1 MAKLTGCYK
10 KNTFF
15 ERDFPFFFKREIDR
29 PEEFNENT
37 RFKREF
43 WKIIYIAGGRG
54 EKIINDRRYPIRP
67 GSVLLI
73 HPNDET
79 TYVIDGPGL
88 EICNILFMPEFV
100 ARELGE
106 LEDDFNFFAVME
118 WNLPP
123 GANSDERLHV
133 FDGSREIRR
142 IVRTMEQEYRQMP
155 PNYRARLRW
164 LLLELLI
171 LLGRNS
177 NRRARHRAGAAV
189 AGYIDRQIELHF
201 ARSLTLDEL
210 EAKTHIAKSRLC
222 RLYRAAANRTIM
234 DALRQKRLDHAAAL
248 LRATSRTVSQI
259 CFDSGFNDL
268 SCFYRCFF
276 RRYGCNPTVYREK

>member
-1 MAKLTGCYK
+1 MAKLTGYYK
-10 KNTFF
+10 KNAFF

-43 WKIIYIAGGRG
+43 WKIVYIVNGRG

-79 TYVIDGPGL
+79 TYIIDGPGL
-88 EICNILFMPEFV
+88 EICNILFMPELV
-100 ARELGE
+100 AADLTE
-106 LEDDFNFFAVME
+106 LEDDFNFFAIME
-118 WNLPP
+118 WNFPP
-123 GANSDERLHV
+123 DESNDERLHI
-133 FDGSREIRR
+133 FDGSREIHRL
-142 IVRTMEQEYRQMP
+142 VRTMEQEYRQMP

-171 LLGRNS
+171 LLSRNS
-177 NRRARHRAGAAV
+177 NRRAKHRTASAV
-189 AGYIDRQIELHF
+189 ATYIDRQIELHYP
-201 ARSLTLDEL
+201 RNLTLDEL

-222 RLYRAAANRTIM
+222 RLYRAAANQTIM
-234 DALRQKRLDHAAAL
+234 AALRQKRLAHAAAQL
-248 LRATSRTVSQI
+248 QSTSRHIAEI

-268 SCFYRCFF
+268 SYFYRCFS
-276 RRYGCNPTVYREK
+276 RQYGCNPTAYRGK